1 MTSLVDSISRFPRRI
16 DDDARS
22 QLFTDAR
29 TANTFDATPVT
40 QQELAEIWELARWA
54 PTGANFQPLR
64 VTYVTSPEARER
76 LVVHMSDKNKPK
88 TLAAP
93 AVAVL
98 AIDSRFHEH
107 IPLVAPF
114 RAEVMPAFEADE
126 GMRLSAARFNGALQA
141 GYFVLAVRAVGLAA
155 GPMGGFDSAALDA
168 DFFPDGRLRSTLV
181 VAMGRPGDGAWRD
194 RLPRLDHNDAVQYV

>member
-1 MTSLVDSISRFPRRI
+1 MTSLVDSPPRSPRRLGS
-16 DDDARS
+16 DATA
-22 QLFTDAR
+22 QLFTEAR
-29 TANTFDATPVT
+29 TANAFDATPVT
-40 QQELAEIWELARWA
+40 QQELADIWELAKWA

-76 LVVHMSDKNKPK
+76 LASHMNGNNTAK

-107 IPLVAPF
+107 IPVVAPF
-114 RAEVMPAFEADE
+114 RAELMPAFEADE
-126 GMRLSAARFNGALQA
+126 EMRLSAARFNGALQA
-141 GYFVLAVRAVGLAA
+141 GYFVLAVRSMGLAA
-155 GPMGGFDSAALDA
+155 GPMGGFDAAALDA

-181 VAMGRPGDGAWRD
+181 VAMGHPGEGAWRD
-194 RLPRLDHNDAVQYV
+194 RLPRLDHEETVQYV